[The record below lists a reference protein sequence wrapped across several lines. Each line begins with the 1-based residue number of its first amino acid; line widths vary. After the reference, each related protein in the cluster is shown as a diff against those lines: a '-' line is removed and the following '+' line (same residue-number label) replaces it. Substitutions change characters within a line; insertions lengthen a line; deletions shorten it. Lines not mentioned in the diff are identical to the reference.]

1 MNFTA
6 LTIDVLKSLGDIVGS
21 YGWGIILLTVIIRI
35 AMWPL
40 GVSQQRSMRN
50 MQLLQPKMKM
60 IQERYK
66 SNPQMMQMKMMEFYK
81 EHKFN
86 PMSGCLPALI
96 QMPIFI
102 LLYSALM
109 SPMFIQV
116 AGNESFYFV
125 KRLDATLKGNAGVSY
140 DNEFNVSRT
149 DSFSAGKTVKVYLKD
164 EAEPVEIK
172 VAQPRKFVQVQ
183 GDVIPGETLDL
194 KINLDDLKMRYS
206 QLAKVEAAEVSV
218 IDNNTREIE
227 NVKFAKSGDIL
238 MAQVPTKEISTTTN
252 IDVAL
257 LVFLFVA
264 SMFLSVKV
272 MNAMNSKN
280 IEQDPAQAQMQK
292 MMGNMMPI
300 MLGVTF
306 VFIPIP
312 AGVLL
317 YLVSSNIIQI
327 VQSVIINKQLEAE
340 DAAKKLTSGVNRDL
354 NARKVEAKD
363 VKNVEG
369 NEN

>member
-66 SNPQMMQMKMMEFYK
+66 SNPQMMQTKMMEFYK
-81 EHKFN
+81 EHQFN
-86 PMSGCLPALI
+86 PMAGCLPALI

-116 AGNESFYFV
+116 AGNESFYFI
-125 KRLDATLKGNAGVSY
+125 KRLDATMRGNAGVSY
-140 DNEFNVSRT
+140 DNEFNVSKT
-149 DSFSAGKTVKVYLKD
+149 DSFSAGKSVKVYLED
-164 EAEPVEIK
+164 EAEPIEIK

-183 GDVIPGETLDL
+183 GDIIPEETLDL
-194 KINLDDLKMRYS
+194 KISLDDLKMRYS
-206 QLAKVEAAEVSV
+206 QLSKVKSAEVSV

-227 NVKFAKSGDIL
+227 NVKFNKSGDIL
-238 MAQVPTKEISTTTN
+238 MAQVQTKGMSTTN
-252 IDVAL
+252 NYYVEF
-257 LVFLFVA
+257 LVLLFVG
-264 SMFLSVKV
+264 SMFLSFKITT
-272 MNAMNSKN
+272 AMNSSSAS
-280 IEQDPAQAQMQK
+280 QDPAQAAMQK

-300 MLGVTF
+300 MLGFTF

-317 YLVSSNIIQI
+317 YLIASNIIQI
-327 VQSVIINKQLEAE
+327 VQTVIINKQLEIE
-340 DAAKKLTSGVNRDL
+340 DANKKLAGSSSRDL
-354 NARKVEAKD
+354 NVRQVEAKD

-369 NEN
+369 NQD